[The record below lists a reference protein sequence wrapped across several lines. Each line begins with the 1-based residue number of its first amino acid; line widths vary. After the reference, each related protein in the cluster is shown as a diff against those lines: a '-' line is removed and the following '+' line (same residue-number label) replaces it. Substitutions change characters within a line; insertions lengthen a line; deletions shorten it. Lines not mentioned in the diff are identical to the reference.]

1 MRINRELLPFRAA
14 QFRLGDLVAPRYEV
28 SVNPGSAGGYHLS
41 TDDVGVITEIRE
53 DGLSSRA
60 IYTLFKGQIMSWG
73 PDDLDMI
80 AHGS

>member
-41 TDDVGVITEIRE
+41 TEDVGVITQIRE
-53 DGLSSRA
+53 DAHGISIHA
-60 IYTLFKGQIMSWG
+60 LFGGRITSWG
-73 PDDLDMI
+73 ADDLDVI

>member
-28 SVNPGSAGGYHLS
+28 SVNPHASTGYYIG
-41 TDDVGVITEIRE
+41 TEDVGVITQIRE
-53 DGLSSRA
+53 DAHGISIHA
-60 IYTLFKGQIMSWG
+60 LFRGRITSWG
-73 PDDLDMI
+73 AEDLDVI

>member
-28 SVNPGSAGGYHLS
+28 SVNPGSAGGYYLS
-41 TDDVGVITEIRE
+41 TEDVGVITQIRE
-53 DGLSSRA
+53 DAHGISIHA
-60 IYTLFKGQIMSWG
+60 LFGGRITSWG
-73 PDDLDMI
+73 ADDLDVI

>member
-28 SVNPGSAGGYHLS
+28 SVNPGSAGGYYLS
-41 TDDVGVITEIRE
+41 TEDVGVITQIRE
-53 DGLSSRA
+53 EGHNTA
-60 IYTLFKGQIMSWG
+60 IYTLFRGQIMSWG
-73 PDDLDMI
+73 PDDLDVI

>member
-28 SVNPGSAGGYHLS
+28 SVNSGSAGGYYIS
-41 TDDVGVITEIRE
+41 TEDTGVIIEILEDGYAPEIR
-53 DGLSSRA
+53 A
-60 IYTLFKGQIMSWG
+60 LFAGRITAWMAE
-73 PDDLDMI
+73 DLDVI